1 MMNRITRRRNDD
13 NEITG
18 NWMTTYSDLV
28 TLLLTFFVML
38 FALSTVDREK
48 FATVSRSLSKTFLNI
63 DYNEGNLKPGGDSF
77 IDEIDIAVNKDKFD
91 TKFKQSSE
99 EELENKVLEEAGQ
112 IMVKRTERLK
122 QEMEEKIREYG
133 LEDYVTVVRDE
144 YNVVFRI
151 DSVILFDLGKADIK
165 ESGKEILRELSVL
178 LNPLDNDILIQGH
191 TDDLPINT
199 LFFPTNWELSTKRA
213 TNVVLFF
220 IEECNLDPKK
230 LTATGNGEYRPA
242 RPNDS
247 DENRRYNRRIDI
259 AITSGLSS

>member
-1 MMNRITRRRNDD
+1 MNRITRRRNDD
-13 NEITG
+13 NKITA

-28 TLLLTFFVML
+28 TLLLTFFIML

-48 FATVSRSLSKTFLNI
+48 FAAVSRSLSKTFLNI